1 MVLDGWGGGDLEV
14 KYKYMYG
21 LKNDESIIWIEIV
34 LWTGAGKNDILGFNE
49 TCLADVT

>member
-1 MVLDGWGGGDLEV
+1 MGEGGGGPRSPIQVHVWVE
-14 KYKYMYG
+14 
-21 LKNDESIIWIEIV
+21 NDESIIWIEIV